1 MYNWTQVVGTE
12 GAWPEYE
19 AKQPWMGTR
28 MCLGDA
34 GTNTQHVPK
43 LGTTSALSSYKVM
56 AKFGL
61 KAYQVRVSM
70 EKRGIWVFNKGQ
82 QFGTKTRHAL
92 RARGGGGLSSHVFL
106 SVLLFFPD
114 SLHSVHLCKV
124 LQILSCNK
132 IKDRNSALKHQPR
145 PQRTWAPETI

>member
-70 EKRGIWVFNKGQ
+70 EERGIWVFNKGQ

-92 RARGGGGLSSHVFL
+92 RARGGGGYPPTCSSLSFYSSLIPCILFICVKCFKSCL
-106 SVLLFFPD
+106 ATRSKTEIVL
-114 SLHSVHLCKV
+114 
-124 LQILSCNK
+124 
-132 IKDRNSALKHQPR
+132 
-145 PQRTWAPETI
+145 